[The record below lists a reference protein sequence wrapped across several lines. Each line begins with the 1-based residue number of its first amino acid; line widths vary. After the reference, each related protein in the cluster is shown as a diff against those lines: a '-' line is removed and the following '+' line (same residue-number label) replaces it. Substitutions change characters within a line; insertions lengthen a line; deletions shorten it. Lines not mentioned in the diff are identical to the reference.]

1 MKKYKIVNG
10 VSFDKNTNARVIEI
24 LLNAMK
30 NKERIR
36 VFYGDTQSGID
47 WCETYDTI
55 GTISVSCGTIKVPL
69 MIHSIRSMGGDAILT
84 EDIVKITKDKK
95 VIYKHPKYNCN
106 VSIND
111 KCNVVR
117 NGKEILFLNSN
128 DPIKANRFLSFLKGE
143 RNNY

>member
-47 WCETYDTI
+47 WC
-55 GTISVSCGTIKVPL
+55 
-69 MIHSIRSMGGDAILT
+69 
-84 EDIVKITKDKK
+84 
-95 VIYKHPKYNCN
+95 
-106 VSIND
+106 
-111 KCNVVR
+111 
-117 NGKEILFLNSN
+117 
-128 DPIKANRFLSFLKGE
+128 
-143 RNNY
+143 